1 MEFFEILSR
10 NWKPGIGDPTVMG
23 WVTVVGYFVAAF
35 LLLYKRK
42 LALSLFPS
50 HWKKHR
56 WLLLGFALLMIALG
70 INKQFDLQTF
80 MTNVGRDTAEAQ
92 GWYENRRMVQIALLA
107 VLGIGVLALGF
118 VVMRVRGVLRPHRMS
133 LVGMLFLL
141 GFVAMRASSF
151 FKVDR
156 LLGFEFAGVKM
167 NWVLELGGIGIIIAS
182 VLVSLAA
189 LRKAR
194 HAVRQRQKNHS
205 TAATPS
211 SAEMP

>member
-10 NWKPGIGDPTVMG
+10 NWKPGIGDPTVIG
-23 WVTVVGYFVAAF
+23 WLTVVGYFVAAA

-50 HWKKHR
+50 HWKQHR
-56 WLLLGFALLMIALG
+56 ALLLVFALLMIILG
-70 INKQFDLQTF
+70 INKQLDLQTF
-80 MTNVGRDTAEAQ
+80 MTNVGREMAEAQ

-107 VLGIGVLALGF
+107 VLGIGVLVLGM
-118 VVMRVRGVLRPHRMS
+118 VVMRVRGVLRPHRMA

-167 NWVLELGGIGIIIAS
+167 NWVFELGGISIVIAS
-182 VLVSLAA
+182 VSVSLMA

-194 HAVRQRQKNHS
+194 LEVRHRQKNQS
-205 TAATPS
+205 ARATPPN
-211 SAEMP
+211 AEMP